1 MHYLVDHK
9 NKIIFGWSEKC
20 GCSHVKNLF
29 YFFQTNNTKNEIHK
43 GKDCQPLPKNIE
55 DYAIILFIRN
65 PYKRLVSGF
74 LDKYKEGGQ
83 YRNRWNHSTI
93 TFSKFVDELICDNW
107 KMVEKSHFIQQTR
120 ERFDV
125 NIITKAKSFKIY
137 DIENIDYTY
146 IEELY
151 GTKIPQEVLN
161 FKGEHIRNKFAP
173 DYNDNDNVYDLDMKI
188 YFKYNV
194 TFKKF
199 YNEPIKNKVYNFFQ
213 KDFLFF
219 KEYGFDYENNTIFS

>member
-1 MHYLVDHK
+1 MHYLVNDK

-29 YFFQTNNTKNEIHK
+29 YFFQTNNIQNDIHK
-43 GKDCQPLPKNIE
+43 GKDCKSLPKNIT
-55 DYAIILFIRN
+55 DYNIILFIRN

-93 TFSKFVDELICDNW
+93 TFSKFVDELIGDNW
-107 KMVEKSHFIQQTR
+107 KIVERSHFIQQTR
-120 ERFDV
+120 ERF
-125 NIITKAKSFKIY
+125 NINLITTSKCFKIY

-161 FKGEHIRNKFAP
+161 FKGGHIRKNYALLEYDK
-173 DYNDNDNVYDLDMKI
+173 DQYVYDLDLKI
-188 YFKYNV
+188 YFNYNV
-194 TFKKF
+194 PLTKF
-199 YNEPIKNKVYNFFQ
+199 YNEEIKFKVYNFF
-213 KDFLFF
+213 KNDFIFF
-219 KEYGFDYENNTIFS
+219 KQYGFDYDI

>member
-1 MHYLVDHK
+1 MHYLVDNK

-29 YFFQTNNTKNEIHK
+29 YFFQTNNIKNEIHK
-43 GKDCQPLPKNIE
+43 GKDCQPLPKNIAE
-55 DYAIILFIRN
+55 YAIILFIRN

-83 YRNRWNHSTI
+83 YRNRWRHHII
-93 TFSKFVDELICDNW
+93 TFSNFVDELIGDNW

-161 FKGEHIRNKFAP
+161 FKGDHIRKNFALL
-173 DYNDNDNVYDLDMKI
+173 DYDKDQCVYDLDSKI
-188 YFKYNV
+188 YFNYNV
-194 TFKKF
+194 SLTKF
-199 YNEPIKNKVYNFFQ
+199 YNQEIKSKVYNFF
-213 KDFLFF
+213 KNDFIFF
-219 KEYGFDYENNTIFS
+219 KEYGFDYDI